1 MVVVM
6 RTQIVVVACIAFGG
20 AASADIVWNEFDD
33 GDLSGNPDAPTPLVF
48 AMGGNTIIGSIQAPN
63 DIRDYITFTL
73 DPGQFLARLLLHQY
87 EDLDTGGP
95 GNRGFHAII
104 EGDTSF
110 IPDGGNIH
118 LFLGSAH
125 LDPEPPGTDILP
137 NLAAAQ
143 TGGQGFDVPLGPGTY
158 TYHVQQTGTQRTGY
172 TLEFVIVPAPGAFAL
187 FGAGALWGIACRR
200 RR

>member
-1 MVVVM
+1 MSAKILA
-6 RTQIVVVACIAFGG
+6 IVCTLAA
-20 AASADIVWNEFDD
+20 APASADVVWNEFNS
-33 GDLSGNPDAPTPLVF
+33 GDLSSNPDAPTPLVF
-48 AMGGNTIIGSIQAPN
+48 EMGGNTIIGSVHAP
-63 DIRDYITFTL
+63 DDVRDYITFTL
-73 DPGQFLARLLLHQY
+73 VDGQFLLRLLLHQY

-125 LDPEPPGTDILP
+125 LDPEPPGTDLLP

-143 TGGQGFDVPLGPGTY
+143 TGGQGFDIPLGQGTY
-158 TYHVQQTGTQRTGY
+158 TYHVQQTGTQNTGY
-172 TLEFVIVPAPGAFAL
+172 TLEFIIVPAPGALAL
-187 FGAGALWGIACRR
+187 LGLSAVVTRR
-200 RR
+200 RRRA

>member
-1 MVVVM
+1 MSAK
-6 RTQIVVVACIAFGG
+6 ILAIACAFC
-20 AASADIVWNEFDD
+20 AAPATAGVVWNEFNG
-33 GDLSGNPDAPTPLVF
+33 GDLSSDPNAPTPLVF
-48 AMGGNTIIGSIQAPN
+48 GMEGNTIIGSVQAPN

-73 DPGQFLARLLLHQY
+73 ADGQFLMRLRLHQY
-87 EDLDTGGP
+87 EDLDSGGP

-125 LDPEPPGTDILP
+125 LDPEPAGTDVLP
-137 NLAAAQ
+137 NLAEAQ

-158 TYHVQQTGTQRTGY
+158 TYHVQQTGTPHTGY
-172 TLEFVIVPAPGAFAL
+172 TLEFVIVPAPASLGMLGLSAL
-187 FGAGALWGIACRR
+187 MTKWRR
-200 RR
+200 R